1 MDYDYRPFLYS
12 EAYVLS
18 TDEKDPRL
26 VALLHD
32 DCVNKTSKMI
42 THKVSKFNLVDKPI
56 VVPDNLVRQA
66 IEYYYINQ
74 YIYFINKVFN
84 IPEILETVADGYVQQ
99 IIDDFNQEHA
109 NDKLDIWITRYD
121 NTKGLRRHAQVKIK
135 EKQINVPI
143 SFSNRY

>member
-1 MDYDYRPFLYS
+1 MNFDYRPFLYS
-12 EAYVLS
+12 EGFVLS
-18 TDEKDPRL
+18 TDERDPRL
-26 VALLHD
+26 ISLLHD
-32 DCVNKTSKMI
+32 DSVKYTSNMI
-42 THKVSKFNLVDKPI
+42 THKTSKFKLTDKPI
-56 VVPDNLVRQA
+56 VVPDYLVRQA

-99 IIDDFNQEHA
+99 ILDDFNQEHA

-121 NTKGLRRHAQVKIK
+121 GTKGLRQHSQLKIK